1 MVKVVHNCCY
11 GGFSLSQKARARLA
25 ELGLEIDKKLYYHGS
40 WQLPD
45 DVARHDL
52 RLVQV
57 VEELDGEASGSH
69 ANLRVTTLGGNRYR
83 INEYD
88 GHETVVEPE
97 DLDWIVVTE

>member
-11 GGFSLSQKARARLA
+11 GGFSLSQKARDRLA
-25 ELGLEIDKKLYYHGS
+25 ELGLELDKDLCYRGNCY
-40 WQLPD
+40 LPD
-45 DVARHDL
+45 SIERHDP

-57 VEELDGEASGSH
+57 VEELDGEASGSN

-88 GHETVVEPE
+88 GRETVVEPE
-97 DLDWIVVTE
+97 DLDWIVVND